1 MTFTIP
7 LFPVTKKNHQQIRR
21 NHKTGKPFIAQSEQY
36 IQYEN
41 DCCKLI
47 TGAYRKKID
56 YPVNLAAV
64 FFMPTA
70 RRVDLVNLI
79 EALQDILVK
88 AGVLADD
95 NSQIVVSTDGSK
107 VLIDRQRPR
116 TEVNITP
123 YEVH

>member
-7 LFPVTKKNHQQIRR
+7 ISPVTKKNSQQILI
-21 NHKTGKPFIAQSEQY
+21 NHKTGKRFVSQSKQY
-36 IQYEN
+36 IQYEK

-79 EALQDILVK
+79 ESLQDVLVK

-107 VLIDRQRPR
+107 VSIDRQHPR